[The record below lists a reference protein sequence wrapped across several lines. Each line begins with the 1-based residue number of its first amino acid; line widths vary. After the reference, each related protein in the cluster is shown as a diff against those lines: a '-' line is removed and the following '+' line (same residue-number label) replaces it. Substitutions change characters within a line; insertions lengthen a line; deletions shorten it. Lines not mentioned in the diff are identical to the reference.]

1 MTVIMPHLGR
11 DFSRLTLTLRSRTH
25 SSSSTNQS
33 EIMAAANRRG
43 VVFSMRERLHLLDI
57 IADELPV
64 SSAAWEHV
72 ADIHR
77 EMYDAENRTADSL
90 KRKFNELTRRPAPTG
105 DPNVPEDV
113 RLAKQIRQMIVRSV
127 NASTGENEEEDEFA
141 SVADGMEF
149 EEPFEMQE
157 VGVPA
162 LQPVEV
168 FPNGIVPV
176 GGPGMAAAMAIA
188 ADAAVDAA
196 AANGG
201 GGPPPA
207 VAVVARNGGGPPA
220 AAAGGPPAVSRTF
233 ANNVNNLRA
242 ARGGRTAG
250 GRGTGTAAN
259 GTSGTGSFS
268 FENIMSMMMMQ
279 QQMDREERRN
289 DAELRRE
296 EIKAQAMRDEIR
308 REELQADI
316 RAQNERHSS
325 FMQIIA
331 MSMIG
336 GNNNK
341 KRKREAGSER
351 DEEDVSVSD
360 D

>member
-11 DFSRLTLTLRSRTH
+11 DFSRLTLTLRSQTH

-43 VVFSMRERLHLLDI
+43 IVFNMRERLHLLDI
-57 IADELPV
+57 IADELLV
-64 SSAAWEHV
+64 LSAAWEHV

-77 EMYDAENRTADSL
+77 EMYDEENRTADSL

-149 EEPFEMQE
+149 EEPFEMQV

-168 FPNGIVPV
+168 VPNGIVPV
-176 GGPGMAAAMAIA
+176 GGPGVAAAMAIA

-207 VAVVARNGGGPPA
+207 LAVVAHNGGEPQA
-220 AAAGGPPAVSRTF
+220 AAAGRPPAVSCTF

-242 ARGGRTAG
+242 ARGGHTAG
-250 GRGTGTAAN
+250 GGGTAAN
-259 GTSGTGSFS
+259 GTTGTGSFS

-296 EIKAQAMRDEIR
+296 EIKAQALRDEIR

-341 KRKREAGSER
+341 KRKREAGLER
-351 DEEDVSVSD
+351 DEVDVSVSD